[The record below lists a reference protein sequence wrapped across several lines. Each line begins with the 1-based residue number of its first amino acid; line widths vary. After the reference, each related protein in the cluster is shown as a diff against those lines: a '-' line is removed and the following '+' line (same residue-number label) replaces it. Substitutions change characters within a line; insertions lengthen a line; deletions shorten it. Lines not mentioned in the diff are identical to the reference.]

1 MNDKIVNFA
10 LDFLA
15 SNVSDPDVEA
25 MVAVA
30 LGLAD
35 CEEDYEGDKFEII
48 CNLINQAARNFE
60 TNKL

>member
-10 LDFLA
+10 LDLLA

-35 CEEDYEGDKFEII
+35 CEEDYEGDKFEKISE
-48 CNLINQAARNFE
+48 LINQARR
-60 TNKL
+60 KS

>member
-35 CEEDYEGDKFEII
+35 CEEDYEGDKFEKISE
-48 CNLINQAARNFE
+48 LINQARR
-60 TNKL
+60 KS

>member
-1 MNDKIVNFA
+1 MNDKIVNFS

-25 MVAVA
+25 MAAVA

-35 CEEDYEGDKFEII
+35 CEEEYEGNKFEKIYD
-48 CNLINQAARNFE
+48 LINQARR
-60 TNKL
+60 KS

>member
-1 MNDKIVNFA
+1 MNDKIVNFS

-35 CEEDYEGDKFEII
+35 CEEDYEGDKFEKISD
-48 CNLINQAARNFE
+48 LINQARR
-60 TNKL
+60 KS

>member
-35 CEEDYEGDKFEII
+35 CEEDYEGDKFEKISD
-48 CNLINQAARNFE
+48 LINQARR
-60 TNKL
+60 KS